1 MVLGF
6 VLSRYR
12 LNLSAGV
19 LEIAEYF
26 LSKSSRSWLNQ
37 RVSVDVTCSIFEGQQ
52 LAFNPSNSKLEISLA
67 FFQQDV
73 ENIMKA
79 YSLLAGFCKTAWVC
93 LVRCK
98 TARLSGCFYFG
109 AFRGRRLLPSL
120 RE

>member
-1 MVLGF
+1 GWSFGNCRIFPVEVFKNFLNGSIKC
-6 VLSRYR
+6 LSNC
-12 LNLSAGV
+12 L
-19 LEIAEYF
+19 
-26 LSKSSRSWLNQ
+26 
-37 RVSVDVTCSIFEGQQ
+37 GQQ